1 MWLYFKHN
9 SRYQVA
15 DKGKSPRDDRFG
27 MEINFEREVE
37 VTESHFSL
45 DAFTLLTRVGG
56 IMGVGR
62 TMVWMINLG
71 LDNIILIYSRFRK
84 SGCNIFYKL

>member
-1 MWLYFKHN
+1 
-9 SRYQVA
+9 
-15 DKGKSPRDDRFG
+15 

-71 LDNIILIYSRFRK
+71 LDNIIFIYSRFRK
-84 SGCNIFYKL
+84 SGCNIFTCSKRKTDSNIEYYDLDKSSFC